1 MFQTQ
6 NRETINS
13 TWDVAVSFK
22 IIMTTSVTRSCFSTQ
37 HKTCKTN
44 TKTKTDGLRP
54 HHWAVMYYLNATA
67 DEICCHSNWNG
78 TRIGTEHMMKLTCWE
93 RWKLQTWSSLWLYA
107 VEIPTFVTLCNTESV
122 YDIHTDPTCSQCS
135 RLRILRFFRT
145 MPAAILWNDCD
156 GATEILLLLLLLL
169 LILLIS
175 LLKMKTL
182 EWPLAQVVCRL
193 KTVVEQDSVESLS
206 DNRRPLTRNA
216 ECFSHIVFVLVPL
229 SLHLLCGPPP

>member
-135 RLRILRFFRT
+135 RLRILRFFSNNACSH
-145 MPAAILWNDCD
+145 PLKWLWWRYRNI
-156 GATEILLLLLLLL
+156 TTVI
-169 LILLIS
+169 I
-175 LLKMKTL
+175 
-182 EWPLAQVVCRL
+182 VVIDIIDIII
-193 KTVVEQDSVESLS
+193 KNENAGMTVSPGGLPTQNS
-206 DNRRPLTRNA
+206 RGTR
-216 ECFSHIVFVLVPL
+216 
-229 SLHLLCGPPP
+229 